1 MEAKLFDLGAS
12 ILLAP
17 APFGSALR
25 TARWPVGEFEEGALR
40 FSKDRAP
47 QGRLSVA
54 GGTKLEGQ
62 EADDRFQ

>member
-1 MEAKLFDLGAS
+1 
-12 ILLAP
+12 
-17 APFGSALR
+17 
-25 TARWPVGEFEEGALR
+25 VGEFEEGALR